1 MIPEQQFFLL
11 KVTNLILISLK
22 MKYIFCKHCF
32 LFLFKIFYKTIETFI
47 RDSPKALRNVGMLY
61 YDYYIYIHPPYIIK
75 ALKGIGLCGG
85 R

>member
-1 MIPEQQFFLL
+1 
-11 KVTNLILISLK
+11 
-22 MKYIFCKHCF
+22 
-32 LFLFKIFYKTIETFI
+32 LFKIFYKTIETFI